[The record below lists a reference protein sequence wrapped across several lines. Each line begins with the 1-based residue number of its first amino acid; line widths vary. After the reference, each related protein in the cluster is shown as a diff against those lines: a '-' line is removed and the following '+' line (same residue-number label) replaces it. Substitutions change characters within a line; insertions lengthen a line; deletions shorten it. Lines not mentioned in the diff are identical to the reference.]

1 MKTKAMMTAVLAAS
15 AAVAVQVVQA
25 GSLTERIAKDHKVI
39 ATDAFAGGERTR
51 FEFEG
56 CEAWVVEPPAGVA
69 VAEGCPWTWTMQ
81 WATAFVPRTPVS
93 KLLAKGWRHVTIMTF
108 PHRMD
113 ETGLALSRK
122 FQDYLVGTL
131 GFAPKTCLIG
141 MSWGGFFSTRYAK
154 FNPGC
159 VQAVYYDCPL
169 LNFDKF
175 GSGKGEGPWTKRV
188 PAGGWSASPEM
199 PVNMAGAI
207 VAQDI
212 PVLLLY
218 GGADNVVPPAQNSDL
233 FIPRYRRLGGEDL
246 TVVRRGMYGH
256 HPHGVE
262 ESDMSVAN
270 FFIRSFGRRQEPG
283 KVRFSVFGSAVKRVM
298 KDRSVDLKAAAKLLA
313 EAGVTGFDT
322 DYRDASIPDFIA
334 AGLKPASLYGFLT
347 FDTDD
352 LGAAQSTAF
361 VDAAVKYGARRVMV
375 LPESF
380 RPEADAK
387 ERERVTVSIVNGLRR
402 MCAYAA
408 KKNVLVMT
416 EDFGNRNNVC
426 SYGPTLDRLFASE
439 PNLAYALDSGN
450 FYYSGRGTDVVAFA
464 KKWQDRI
471 AHVHLK
477 DQAKEDAHSYR
488 TLGEGAV
495 PNAELLRLVGELGYG
510 GWYTI
515 ENPVGD
521 DYLTDIVRQCDY
533 VLKALRR

>member
-1 MKTKAMMTAVLAAS
+1 MTRQGFVLAALV
-15 AAVAVQVVQA
+15 AAQMVQA
-25 GSLTERIAKDHKVI
+25 GSLTERIAKDCKVLG
-39 ATDAFAGGERTR
+39 TDMFAGGERTR

-81 WATAFVPRTPVS
+81 WATAFVSRTPVS

-108 PHRMD
+108 QHRMD
-113 ETGLALSRK
+113 EKGLEISRK

-131 GFAPKTCLIG
+131 GFAPKACLIG

-154 FNPGC
+154 FNPGR
-159 VQAVYYDCPL
+159 VKAIYYDCPL
-169 LNFDKF
+169 MNFEK
-175 GSGKGEGPWTKRV
+175 GGYTNGKGEGPWTQRV
-188 PAGGWSASPEM
+188 PAEGWTSSPEM

-207 VAQDI
+207 VSQDI

-218 GGADNVVPPAQNSDL
+218 GGADNVVPPAQNCEL
-233 FIPRYRRLGGEDL
+233 FIPRYKWLGGEDL
-246 TVVRRGMYGH
+246 TVVKRGAYGH

-262 ESDMSVAN
+262 ESDASIAD
-270 FFIRSFGRRQEPG
+270 FFVKAFKRPQNPG
-283 KVRFSVFGSAVKRVM
+283 KARFSVFGSAVKRVA
-298 KDRSVDLKAAAKLLA
+298 KDRGVDLRAAVKLLKD
-313 EAGVTGFDT
+313 AGVEGFDT
-322 DYRDASIPDFIA
+322 DYRDPAIPELIA
-334 AGLKPASLYGFLT
+334 AGMKPASLYGFMT

-352 LGAAQSTAF
+352 LGVAQTSAF

-380 RPEADAK
+380 KPEADAK
-387 ERERVTVSIVNGLRR
+387 ERERVSVNIVNGFRR

-408 KKNVLVMT
+408 KKDVIVMT
-416 EDFGNRNNVC
+416 EDFGNKNNIC
-426 SYGPTLDRLFASE
+426 SYGPTMDRVFASE
-439 PNLAYALDSGN
+439 KNLAYALDSGN
-450 FYYSGRGTDVVAFA
+450 FYYAGHGTDVVAFA

-495 PNAELLRLVGELGYG
+495 PNAELLRLVADLGYS
-510 GWYTI
+510 GWFTI

-521 DYLTDIVRQCDY
+521 DYLADIVRQREF
-533 VLKALRR
+533 VLKCLNRDER